1 MNQTA
6 GGGRGALPSDLKRIN
21 RRKILEYFRK
31 GETLTAADVH
41 RMSGVSR
48 PTVMRALQYFCRTGA
63 LKSAGIGSA
72 AALGGKKPEL
82 FAFGDERRIL
92 ADVFAQP
99 ARG

>member
-31 GETLTAADVH
+31 GETLTAADVP

-48 PTVMRALQYFCRTGA
+48 PTVMRALQYFCRICA
-63 LKSAGIGSA
+63 LDEIDTLVSDIPLSAPYDLSNA
-72 AALGGKKPEL
+72 PET
-82 FAFGDERRIL
+82 ATK
-92 ADVFAQP
+92 
-99 ARG
+99 

>member
-21 RRKILEYFRK
+21 RRKILEYFRE

-48 PTVMRALQYFCRTGA
+48 FRSARSRVKWARLRAAISGRSPA
-63 LKSAGIGSA
+63 SA
-72 AALGGKKPEL
+72 
-82 FAFGDERRIL
+82 RRL
-92 ADVFAQP
+92 
-99 ARG
+99 RR